1 MEEKTTEDGET
12 VTYPVSPEV
21 SETVTFWA
29 GRVARAIVKLSVF
42 PLLSVTELFPPV
54 VVMLIA
60 ATLEEST
67 ELTVTE
73 ELSTPEE

>member
-1 MEEKTTEDGET
+1 MA
-12 VTYPVSPEV
+12 S
-21 SETVTFWA
+21 
-29 GRVARAIVKLSVF
+29 AIVKLSVF